1 VVRLDFVPN
10 TKKQQEEM
18 LQAIGVKSIDELF
31 ADIPQKIRLRKEL
44 ALSGGLSEQEV
55 KQHLVELSKKNANA
69 SEYSY
74 FIGAGAYNHFIP
86 AAVWALAGRSEFV
99 TAYTP
104 YQPEI
109 SQGMLQSIF
118 EWQTVVCM
126 LTGMD
131 AANASTYDAAEATA
145 EAVLMSKNLSRR
157 TKVFVSEALNPQ
169 FKDVA
174 RTYANANHIEFV
186 EVKTENGITSLKDLQ
201 KKLDENTAG
210 FIVQNP
216 NFFGCIEDLKE
227 IGEAV
232 RANGSVFTVCVS
244 ELVSLGLLKPPGEL
258 GADIVVGDAQSFG
271 IPISFGGPYAGFVAT
286 KFSNVR
292 ELPGRIVGQTVDG
305 KGRNGYIMTL
315 QAREQHIRREKAHSN
330 LCTNQALF
338 ALAATINI
346 VLLGKKGV
354 MQLAEQ
360 NAKLAHYAAEKISKL
375 KGFEVEFKSP
385 FFNEFVVK
393 CGNAGEVQAGLLK
406 KKIIGGYLLE
416 NDFPNLKNR
425 LLFCVTEMNSR
436 EQIDELLGA
445 LK

>member
-1 VVRLDFVPN
+1 
-10 TKKQQEEM
+10 M

-157 TKVFVSEALNPQ
+157 TKVFVSEA
-169 FKDVA
+169 
-174 RTYANANHIEFV
+174 
-186 EVKTENGITSLKDLQ
+186 
-201 KKLDENTAG
+201 
-210 FIVQNP
+210 
-216 NFFGCIEDLKE
+216 
-227 IGEAV
+227 
-232 RANGSVFTVCVS
+232 
-244 ELVSLGLLKPPGEL
+244 
-258 GADIVVGDAQSFG
+258 
-271 IPISFGGPYAGFVAT
+271 
-286 KFSNVR
+286 
-292 ELPGRIVGQTVDG
+292 
-305 KGRNGYIMTL
+305 
-315 QAREQHIRREKAHSN
+315 
-330 LCTNQALF
+330 
-338 ALAATINI
+338 
-346 VLLGKKGV
+346 
-354 MQLAEQ
+354 
-360 NAKLAHYAAEKISKL
+360 
-375 KGFEVEFKSP
+375 
-385 FFNEFVVK
+385 
-393 CGNAGEVQAGLLK
+393 
-406 KKIIGGYLLE
+406 
-416 NDFPNLKNR
+416 
-425 LLFCVTEMNSR
+425 
-436 EQIDELLGA
+436 
-445 LK
+445 